1 MRTNLEKLAVAQALY
16 NGVGAVVSTKDSDSL
31 RAECD
36 REARELYEQ
45 YGMTSRDVL
54 INGEKVGTYSVAFT
68 KGKPAAD
75 AWVEERAVLQDVE
88 QFDKWIC
95 GMCAEELQELAVW
108 IRMHAGADAL
118 AEYWLCSNGELPD
131 GCELLKIDHLAQPA
145 QQKQYKNTVL
155 KVDSQAVVQAL
166 AGELPDVVA
175 GLLQGG
181 GQDA

>member
-16 NGVGAVVSTKDSDSL
+16 NSVGAVVSTKGSDSL

-36 REARELYEQ
+36 KDARELYEQ

-54 INGEKVGTYSVAFT
+54 INGEKVGTYSVAFA

-88 QFDKWIC
+88 QFDTWVTHLD
-95 GMCAEELQELAVW
+95 ESSLRDLASW
-108 IRMHAGADAL
+108 IRMQIGGDAL
-118 AEYWLCSNGELPD
+118 AEYWLCANGELPD
-131 GCELLKIDHLAQPA
+131 GCELLKIDHPAQPA
-145 QQKQYKNTVL
+145 QPKQYKNTVL

-181 GQDA
+181 EQDA

>member
-54 INGEKVGTYSVAFT
+54 INGEKVGTYSVAFS

-88 QFDKWIC
+88 RFDKWIC
-95 GMCAEELQELAVW
+95 GMCADELKELAVW

-118 AEYWLCSNGELPD
+118 AEYWLCANGELPD
-131 GCELLKIDHLAQPA
+131 GCELLKIDHPAQPA